1 MILINV
7 TVTANPGQE
16 ETFKALLLETM
27 AASRVEEGCI
37 EYRFTADLIQPGTFH
52 LVELWRDEAALNG
65 HFGTPAFARFI
76 GSLAPLG
83 KLVSSVSYSGDL
95 SPYEIKR

>member
-16 ETFKALLLETM
+16 EAFKALLLETM
-27 AASRVEEGCI
+27 AASRAEEGCV
-37 EYRFTADLIQPGTFH
+37 EYRFTADLSQSGTFH

-65 HFGTPAFARFI
+65 HFATPTFAHFI
-76 GSLAPLG
+76 NALSPLG
-83 KLVSSVSYSGDL
+83 ELVSSVAYSGDL
-95 SPYEIKR
+95 APYEIRR